1 MSAIRH
7 SLVAC
12 SVGALFAVSGC
23 VKTEPHQPS
32 STGAASATPS
42 TSHEPDAMSSPS
54 ANASASASRTPS
66 SSSTTSE
73 SSAPSTVGPDPA
85 NPSPLPKVTPAG
97 SRMRFGQKIV
107 ARVPAGVNGEK
118 DGWAYLEVSV
128 TGVTR
133 GDQKVYEGLSNKA
146 DFPGGTVWYVKGT
159 VKVLALSGITRG
171 GMAEAPIAGAQGNGD
186 AAGTIFGTRTVK
198 DCDGNFLLDE
208 AKIGQSASTCAVA
221 IASKGHKVIGAFYY
235 HDGTLSDGSV
245 HVDDPYVKNPITW
258 MP

>member
-1 MSAIRH
+1 MSAIRR

-12 SVGALFAVSGC
+12 SAGALFAVSGC

-42 TSHEPDAMSSPS
+42 TSPESNATPS
-54 ANASASASRTPS
+54 TSTNTSASAALTPS
-66 SSSTTSE
+66 PSSTSE

-97 SRMRFGQKIV
+97 SRMKFGQKIV

-133 GDQKVYEGLSNKA
+133 GEQKVYEGLSNKA
-146 DFPGGTVWYVKGT
+146 DFPGSTVWYIKGT

-171 GMAEAPIAGAQGNGD
+171 GMAQAPIGGTQSDGN
-186 AAGTIFGTRTVK
+186 AASAIFGTRTVK
-198 DCDGNFLLDE
+198 DCAGNFLLDE

-221 IASKGHKVIGAFYY
+221 IASKGQKVIGAFYY

-245 HVDDPYVKNPITW
+245 HIDDPYVKNPITW